1 MKGNA
6 MSFSSDTKNEI
17 ASLPITGDC
26 CAKAELL
33 AVICFCGRLRGDALV
48 MSTENPRVAKRVYEL
63 VKYAF
68 GIAASLDL
76 QRAPLCQVRLLG
88 EDTVLAVLRG
98 VGLLAPDAGLQTL
111 VHFHVEADKLKRSC
125 CKKSFLRGAFLT
137 AGSLIH
143 PEKHYH
149 LEFVTHHYVLSR
161 DFDSILRGMEFAPKT
176 IVRKSN
182 YVLYFKNSE
191 EIADLLAAIGAYH
204 TLMEYHN
211 VRIVKEVRNNVNRQ
225 VNCETAN
232 VEKTVS
238 ASMRQIESIK
248 KLEKRGMLD
257 SLPQNLKDIAILR
270 LNNPELSLTEL
281 GQLLHPPISK
291 SGVNHRLRKLAALA
305 QQLS

>member
-1 MKGNA
+1 

-17 ASLPITGDC
+17 AMLPITEDC

-33 AVICFCGRLRGDALV
+33 AVICFCGRLRADGLV
-48 MSTENPRVAKRVYEL
+48 MATENPKVAKRVYKL
-63 VKYAF
+63 LKFAF
-68 GIAASLDL
+68 GITAAVDV
-76 QRAPLCQVRLLG
+76 RHAPLCQVRLAN
-88 EDTVLAVLRG
+88 EADVLITLHG
-98 VGLLAPDAGLQTL
+98 VGLLPDGAGLQSL
-111 VHFHVEADKLKRSC
+111 VRFHVEADKLTRTC

-161 DFDSILRGMEFAPKT
+161 DFEEILRALDFSPKT

-191 EIADLLAAIGAYH
+191 EIADLLAAIGAH
-204 TLMEYHN
+204 RTLMEYHN

-238 ASMRQIESIK
+238 ASMRQTESIK
-248 KLEKRGMLD
+248 KLEEKGILNT
-257 SLPQNLKDIAILR
+257 LPQNLQDIAYLR
-270 LNNPELSLTEL
+270 LDNPELSLTEL
-281 GQLLHPPISK
+281 GQLVRPPISK
-291 SGVNHRLRKLAALA
+291 SGVNHRLRKIAEIAEKMK
-305 QQLS
+305 

>member
-1 MKGNA
+1 

-17 ASLPITGDC
+17 AAIEMTGDC
-26 CAKAELL
+26 CARAELL
-33 AVICFCGRLRGDALV
+33 AVICFCGRLRPDGLV
-48 MSTENPRVAKRVYEL
+48 MGTENPKVAKRVYEL
-63 VKYAF
+63 IKYAF
-68 GIAASLDL
+68 GISAALDL
-76 QRAPLCQVRLLG
+76 HRAPLCQVCLER
-88 EDTVLAVLRG
+88 EQDVLAVLRG
-98 VGLLAPDAGLQTL
+98 VGLLAEGAALHTL
-111 VHFHVEADKLKRSC
+111 VRFHVEPDMLKRTC

-161 DFDSILRGMEFAPKT
+161 DFEGILRSLGFSPKT

-191 EIADLLAAIGAYH
+191 EIADLLAAIGAH
-204 TLMEYHN
+204 RTLMEYHN

-238 ASMRQIESIK
+238 ASMRQTESIK
-248 KLEKRGMLD
+248 KLEERGMLAH
-257 SLPQNLKDIAILR
+257 LPQNLQDIARLR
-270 LNNPELSLTEL
+270 LDNPELSLTEL
-281 GQLLHPPISK
+281 GQLVRPPISK
-291 SGVNHRLRKLAALA
+291 SGVNHRLRKIAEIAEKI
-305 QQLS
+305 

>member
-1 MKGNA
+1 

-17 ASLPITGDC
+17 ATIAISDDC
-26 CAKAELL
+26 CARAELL
-33 AVICFCGRLRGDALV
+33 AVICFCGRLRADGLV
-48 MSTENPRVAKRVYEL
+48 MATENPKVAKRVYEL
-63 VKYAF
+63 IKFAF
-68 GIAASLDL
+68 GIAAALDL
-76 QRAPLCQVRLLG
+76 QHAPLCQVRLT
-88 EDTVLAVLRG
+88 EETEVLTVLRG
-98 VGLLAPDAGLQTL
+98 VGLLDDTAGLQSL
-111 VHFHVEADKLKRSC
+111 VRFHVEPDKLPRTC

-161 DFDSILRGMEFAPKT
+161 DFEAVLRSLSFAPKT

-191 EIADLLAAIGAYH
+191 EIADLLAAIGAH
-204 TLMEYHN
+204 RTLMEYHN

-238 ASMRQIESIK
+238 ASMRQTESIK
-248 KLEKRGMLD
+248 KLEQRGILG
-257 SLPQNLKDIAILR
+257 SLPQNLQDIAHLR
-270 LNNPELSLTEL
+270 LDNPELSLTEL
-281 GQLLHPPISK
+281 GQLVRPPISK
-291 SGVNHRLRKLAALA
+291 SGVNHRLRKIAQLAEKIK
-305 QQLS
+305 